1 MDLELIVTGLLWL
14 GFVMKIAGF
23 MIRDELLLRAL
34 VAGGLTCDAIFYAFR
49 ADPVWMSAGANVV
62 LVAVNAVLL
71 VLIVSERTTFRMS
84 LKDRNIFRHFAT
96 LTPGQFRRLRRL
108 MRGETV
114 APGAR
119 LIEQGAEVADL
130 ILVLCAR
137 IDIRKDGTLFPI
149 RGPIF
154 VGEIAFLTGAASSA
168 DVILPE
174 GGEIVRIDAAAL
186 RKAMERSSNLHNAM
200 IALFGQDL
208 ARKVADSVPMARAAS
223 PHADPTAPIRPA
235 WQDPQSGPDRRHAGS
250 SN

>member
-1 MDLELIVTGLLWL
+1 MELELIVTGILWL

-23 MIRDELLLRAL
+23 MIRDELLLRVL
-34 VAGGLTCDAIFYAFR
+34 VAGGLSCDAIFYAFR

-71 VLIVSERTTFRMS
+71 FLIVSERTTFRMT
-84 LKDRNIFRHFAT
+84 LNDRNIFSHFAT
-96 LTPGQFRRLRRL
+96 LNPGQFRRLRRL

-114 APGAR
+114 APGTR
-119 LIEQGAEVADL
+119 LIEQNKEVADL
-130 ILVLCAR
+130 ILVLCNR
-137 IDIRKDGTLFPI
+137 IEIRKDGISFPI

-154 VGEIAFLTGAASSA
+154 VGEIAFLTGAVSSA
-168 DVILPE
+168 DVVLPD
-174 GGEIVRIDAAAL
+174 GGEIVRIDAKAL
-186 RKAMERSSNLHNAM
+186 QTAMERSSNLHNAM

-223 PHADPTAPIRPA
+223 PHDDPMAPIRPA
-235 WQDPQSGPDRRHAGS
+235 WQEPEQGSDRRHAGS